1 MVFLV
6 LFIINLSNT
15 VRPDV
20 SISSSS
26 GNSCLPI
33 GANITL
39 TCTAQPRKTDEVY
52 LDRWVDYI
60 EWYDPHGRRVG
71 AKCEQPSDV
80 HAHKRKLS
88 CPLLL
93 KSLTVDQFA
102 SYTCQAGNGY
112 VKHCTRKSIT
122 IGEQPYH
129 TST

>member
-33 GANITL
+33 GASITL
-39 TCTAQPRKTDEVY
+39 TCTAQPRDEDSVFM
-52 LDRWVDYI
+52 DRWVDYI
-60 EWYDPHGRRVG
+60 EWYDPQGRHVG
-71 AKCEQPSDV
+71 AKCRQASD
-80 HAHKRKLS
+80 ANSQKKNIS
-88 CPLLL
+88 CPLVL
-93 KSLTVDQFA
+93 KNLTVDKFG

-112 VKHCTRKSIT
+112 TKHCTRISIT

>member
-33 GANITL
+33 GASITL
-39 TCTAQPRKTDEVY
+39 TCTAQPRDADSVF
-52 LDRWVDYI
+52 LDRWVKYI
-60 EWYDPHGRRVG
+60 EWYDLQDRRVG
-71 AKCEQPSDV
+71 AKCEQPSNV
-80 HAHKRKLS
+80 QAHKRKLS

-93 KSLTVDQFA
+93 KNLTVDQFG
-102 SYTCQAGNGY
+102 SYTCQAGNRY
-112 VKHCTRKSIT
+112 KRHCRRRSKT
-122 IGEQPYH
+122 IGEEPYH